1 MQGKFDTYMRSIRSE
16 KLNIYAKPTIFENIN
31 STVSELG
38 FNNFNHPVEIPILS
52 GSMQVVMRYQ

>member
-31 STVSELG
+31 STVRFDAGGYAISIVKLMEADL
-38 FNNFNHPVEIPILS
+38 F
-52 GSMQVVMRYQ
+52 